1 MPENTSWFGDSF
13 FFRITESILSI
24 AIQKSTKSFYTF
36 SVDILFEPWHPSIT
50 MERKVY
56 VEAKVKLV
64 LRLNEGIEVGDAM
77 SAIQVQSDA
86 DSVMVE
92 DFEVLDHEV
101 TDSK

>member
-1 MPENTSWFGDSF
+1 
-13 FFRITESILSI
+13 
-24 AIQKSTKSFYTF
+24 
-36 SVDILFEPWHPSIT
+36 